1 MSEKTKII
9 IVGGGV
15 GGYPAAI
22 RAARMGAEVT
32 LIERAD
38 LGGTCLNRGC
48 IPTKALLQ
56 AGNVIETMKESELY
70 GIKCKGYE
78 LNFGAAMARKD
89 AVVSQLCNGVKSLL
103 GAKKVKVIKGTASF
117 VDAKT
122 LQIAETGE
130 KVKGDK
136 IIIASGSIPSK
147 IPIEGIDH
155 PDVMDSDKVLEMA
168 ALPNSVVIIGG
179 GVIGVEFAQY
189 LNSMGCAVTIIEM
202 MPHLVFGVDKEIAE
216 LLQKLVVKSGIK
228 VITSASVKSIAHKKA
243 ENIVTYAVG
252 DKTKTVS
259 AEKVILTVG
268 RKPDFSLLN
277 IEKIGVKT
285 EKGAIVVN
293 DYMET
298 NVPNVYAVGDVIGG
312 IMLAHLAS
320 AEGECAV
327 HNALGEKQ
335 AMKYKAVPACIYT
348 TPEVASVGLTE
359 EKARESYDIQVG
371 RFPMRGVG
379 KALVV
384 NEVDGMVKIV
394 ADKKYGEV
402 LGVHIIGPHATDMIA
417 EAVLGM
423 NMEMT
428 VEELAHTI
436 HPHPTISEA
445 VMEAALTLCGGA
457 IHMP

>member
-1 MSEKTKII
+1 MADKSKIV

-56 AGNVIETMKESELY
+56 VGKVIETMKESEIY
-70 GIKCKGYE
+70 GVKCKGYE
-78 LNFGAAMARKD
+78 LDFPAAMARKN
-89 AVVSQLCNGVKSLL
+89 AVVSQLSNGVKSLL
-103 GAKKVKVIKGTASF
+103 AAKKVKVIKGTASF

-130 KVKGDK
+130 KVQGDK
-136 IIIASGSIPSK
+136 IIIASGSVPATV
-147 IPIEGIDH
+147 PIEGLDS
-155 PDVMDSDKVLEMA
+155 PDVMDSDKVLEMKS
-168 ALPNSVVIIGG
+168 LPASAVIIGG

-189 LNSMGCAVTIIEM
+189 LNTMGCKVTIVEM
-202 MPHLVFGVDKEIAE
+202 MPNLIFGVDKEIAE
-216 LLQKLVVKSGIK
+216 LLQKLIVKSGVK
-228 VITSASVKSIAHKKA
+228 VVTSAAVKSIVHKSN
-243 ENIVTYAVG
+243 ENTVTY
-252 DKTKTVS
+252 TV
-259 AEKVILTVG
+259 AGKNETVTVEKVILTVG
-268 RKPDFSLLN
+268 RRPDFSLLN
-277 IEKIGVKT
+277 IDKIGIKT

-293 DYMET
+293 EYMET
-298 NVPNVYAVGDVIGG
+298 NMPNIYAVGDVIGG
-312 IMLAHLAS
+312 IMLAHLAT

-327 HNALGEKQ
+327 QNALGHRH
-335 AMKYKAVPACIYT
+335 AMNYKAVPACIYT
-348 TPEVASVGLTE
+348 TPEIASVGLTE
-359 EKARESYDIQVG
+359 EKARESHDVQVG

-384 NEVDGMVKIV
+384 NEVDGLVKIV